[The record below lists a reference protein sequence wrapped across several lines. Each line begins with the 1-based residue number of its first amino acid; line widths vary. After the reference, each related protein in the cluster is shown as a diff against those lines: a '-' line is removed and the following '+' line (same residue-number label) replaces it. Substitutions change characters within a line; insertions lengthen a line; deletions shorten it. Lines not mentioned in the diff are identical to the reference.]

1 MKERIRF
8 GIVGSGALG
17 GYYGAKLAH
26 AGCDVHF
33 LMRSDLEAVR
43 RDGLTIRSKDG
54 DFHLPYVEAHGS
66 PEEMGP
72 CDVVL
77 IALKTT
83 SNAALPGLIP
93 PLLYAETALVTLQ
106 NGLGN
111 EELLAAHFGA
121 RRVMG
126 GLCFVCLNRTAPG
139 VVEHFGHGTLS
150 IGEFKGPPQDRT
162 MRMVTDFQR
171 AGVDAKAVQSLITER
186 WRKLVWNIPFNGLG
200 IAAAA
205 NVAQVLNDEQLC
217 AAARALMAE
226 VIGRGGQARLRDPA
240 GFYRRADR
248 AELADGGVPVIE
260 PDRLRGRAGG
270 RGGSDLGRAAAPG
283 ARRGRGDAAAGV
295 AARAA
300 AAAGGDGC
308 HRAVRDSRQEDGKNA
323 RNGNNARAMSLQ
335 ARIALVLF
343 VL

>member
-1 MKERIRF
+1 MNEKLRY

-17 GYYGAKLAH
+17 GYYGAKLAR

-33 LMRSDLEAVR
+33 LMRSDLDPVMR
-43 RDGLTIRSKDG
+43 NGLAIRSKDG
-54 DFHLPYVEAHGS
+54 DFHLPHVNAHGS

-83 SNAALPGLIP
+83 SNPALPRLIP
-93 PLLYAETALVTLQ
+93 PLLDGETALVTLQ

-111 EELLAAHFGA
+111 EEMLAARFGA

-139 VVEHFGHGTLS
+139 VIEHFGHGTLS

-162 MRMVTDFQR
+162 MRLVADFQR

-200 IAAAA
+200 IAAGA
-205 NVAQVLNDEQLC
+205 NVAQVLSDAPLRD
-217 AAARALMAE
+217 AARALMAE
-226 VIGRGGQARLRDPA
+226 VIVAAGKLGYAIRPDFIDDQIERSGSMGEYHSSSQVDYEAGREVEVESIWGEPLRQARSA
-240 GFYRRADR
+240 G
-248 AELADGGVPVIE
+248 AETP
-260 PDRLRGRAGG
+260 RLELLYALLQRLAGG
-270 RGGSDLGRAAAPG
+270 GGPA
-283 ARRGRGDAAAGV
+283 
-295 AARAA
+295 
-300 AAAGGDGC
+300 
-308 HRAVRDSRQEDGKNA
+308 N
-323 RNGNNARAMSLQ
+323 
-335 ARIALVLF
+335 
-343 VL
+343 

>member
-1 MKERIRF
+1 MKGKPRY

-33 LMRSDLEAVR
+33 LMRSDLETVR
-43 RDGLTIRSKDG
+43 RDGLTVRSKDG
-54 DFHLPYVEAHGS
+54 DIHLSQVNAHGS
-66 PEEMGP
+66 PEEIGP

-83 SNAALPGLIP
+83 SNTALPTIIP
-93 PLLYAETALVTLQ
+93 PLLGADTALVTLQ

-111 EELLAAHFGA
+111 EELLASHFGA

-139 VVEHFGHGTLS
+139 VIEHYGHGALS
-150 IGEFKGPPQDRT
+150 VGEFKGPPQDRT
-162 MRMVTDFQR
+162 MRLVTDFQR

-205 NVAQVLNDEQLC
+205 NVAQVLNDEHLH
-217 AAARALMAE
+217 AATRALMAE
-226 VIGRGGQARLRDPA
+226 VIEAAGSIGYAIRPDFIDFQIQRSWPMGAYRSSSQIDYEAGRDVEVESIWGEPLRQARGGGADTPRLELLYALLRHIA
-240 GFYRRADR
+240 GN
-248 AELADGGVPVIE
+248 
-260 PDRLRGRAGG
+260 
-270 RGGSDLGRAAAPG
+270 
-283 ARRGRGDAAAGV
+283 RRGSTTLPS
-295 AARAA
+295 
-300 AAAGGDGC
+300 
-308 HRAVRDSRQEDGKNA
+308 AVRE
-323 RNGNNARAMSLQ
+323 
-335 ARIALVLF
+335 ALDP
-343 VL
+343 